1 MRGASTPPSSTPH
14 AATDDALPGT
24 TSSDPAARATQQA
37 PNVLALTVVDHVH
50 RPLVGAFE
58 VLTPGLTA
66 TIGRAYADL
75 LPGVFDY
82 GRVSRKHARI
92 EVRQGGVS
100 VADLGSH
107 NGTFINDQRITT
119 APLGAGDLLRIGDA
133 TLLCHV
139 RPAAAPRARHPSI
152 IGVGVGLGLA
162 LREVELVASYPTT
175 VALVGETGVGKEVFA
190 RALHEASGRS
200 GAMVA
205 LNCGGVSDTLVTSEL
220 FGHIKGAFT
229 GADRRRSGLI
239 ETARGGT
246 LFLDEIMDA
255 SPGLQAVLLRL
266 FETGEYRAVGSDHT
280 EHADVRFVVAA
291 QPEIEDRIAERRFR
305 LDLWARLARWV
316 IRIPPLRERQED
328 IGALAHHFATHYAG
342 SPVRFQ
348 PELLRALIQHPWPG
362 NVRELQGLV
371 ERLVIAQKAQTTADG
386 LELQFAPALF
396 ARKLTTPASGT
407 PATPPATTSTKTPPS
422 KASVRPGAD
431 ALRSALAEHGGNV
444 RATAIAL
451 GVGRKTLYRWL
462 EAHAVDL
469 ASVRAADPDDD
480 GEP

>member
-1 MRGASTPPSSTPH
+1 M
-14 AATDDALPGT
+14 
-24 TSSDPAARATQQA
+24 
-37 PNVLALTVVDHVH
+37 LALTVVDHVH

-58 VLTPGLTA
+58 VLTPGLAA

-92 EVRQGGVS
+92 EVRGTTVS

-119 APLGAGDLLRIGDA
+119 AALGAGDLLRIGDA
-133 TLLCHV
+133 TCL
-139 RPAAAPRARHPSI
+139 PPAPRRRAARAHPSI
-152 IGVGVGLGLA
+152 VGVGVGLGQA
-162 LREVELVASYPTT
+162 LREVEQVASYPTT

-190 RALHEASGRS
+190 RAVHDASGRS

-328 IGALAHHFATHYAG
+328 IGALAHHFATRYAG
-342 SPVRFQ
+342 CPVRFH
-348 PELLRALIQHPWPG
+348 PALMSALIRHPWPG

-407 PATPPATTSTKTPPS
+407 SITAPATPTSPPKAPPS

-431 ALRSALAEHGGNV
+431 ALRSALAAHGGNV

-451 GVGRKTLYRWL
+451 GIGRKTLYRWL

-469 ASVRAADPDDD
+469 ASVRAADPDGDAD
-480 GEP
+480 EVGGEPP